1 MSKTVT
7 VRLDDD
13 VYQTIKSAAEAEK
26 RTISNLVE
34 FATVSYLESS
44 SFVSDEEM
52 REVLEN
58 KDLIRTLQA
67 ALKDIERGN
76 YRIVE

>member
-34 FATVSYLESS
+34 FATVSYLESN

-52 REVLEN
+52 QEVLEN
-58 KDLIRTLQA
+58 KDLIRNLQD
-67 ALKDIERGN
+67 ALKDVERGN

>member
-7 VRLDDD
+7 VRLNDD
-13 VYQTIKSAAEAEK
+13 VYQTIKSAAQAEK
-26 RTISNLVE
+26 RTISNLIE
-34 FATVSYLESS
+34 FATVSYLESN

-52 REVLEN
+52 QEILEN
-58 KDLIRTLQA
+58 KNLIRILQDS
-67 ALKDIERGN
+67 LKDIEEKK

>member
-7 VRLDDD
+7 VRLNDD
-13 VYQTIKSAAEAEK
+13 VYQTIKSAAQAEK
-26 RTISNLVE
+26 RTISNLIE
-34 FATVSYLESS
+34 FATVSYLENS

-52 REVLEN
+52 QEILEN
-58 KDLIRTLQA
+58 KNLIRNLQDS
-67 ALKDIERGN
+67 LKDIEEKK

>member
-1 MSKTVT
+1 MSKTIT

-13 VYQTIKSAAEAEK
+13 VYQTIKSAAQAEK

-44 SFVSDEEM
+44 NFVSDEEM
-52 REVLEN
+52 RDLQEDKN
-58 KDLIRTLQA
+58 LIRHLQDS
-67 ALKDIERGN
+67 LKDIERGN

>member
-1 MSKTVT
+1 MSKTVS
-7 VRLDDD
+7 VRLDEDI
-13 VYQTIKSAAEAEK
+13 YQTIKSAAQAEK
-26 RTISNLVE
+26 RTISNLIE

-52 REVLEN
+52 QEILEN
-58 KDLIRTLQA
+58 KNLIRNLQDS
-67 ALKDIERGN
+67 LKDIEEGK

>member
-58 KDLIRTLQA
+58 KNLIRTLQD

>member
-13 VYQTIKSAAEAEK
+13 VYQTIKSAAQAEK

-52 REVLEN
+52 QEILADKN
-58 KDLIRTLQA
+58 LIRNLQDS
-67 ALKDIERGN
+67 LKDIEEGN

>member
-7 VRLDDD
+7 VRIDDN
-13 VYQTIKSAAEAEK
+13 VYQTIKSAAQAEK
-26 RTISNLVE
+26 RTISNLIE

-52 REVLEN
+52 QAILEDKN
-58 KDLIRTLQA
+58 LIRNLQDS
-67 ALKDIERGN
+67 LKDVEVGN

>member
-7 VRLDDD
+7 VRLNDD
-13 VYQTIKSAAEAEK
+13 VYQTIKSAAQAEK
-26 RTISNLVE
+26 RTISNLIE
-34 FATVSYLESS
+34 FATVSYLENS

-52 REVLEN
+52 QEILEN
-58 KDLIRTLQA
+58 KNLIRILQDS
-67 ALKDIERGN
+67 LKDIEEKK

>member
-7 VRLDDD
+7 VRLNDD
-13 VYQTIKSAAEAEK
+13 VYQTIKSAAQAEK
-26 RTISNLVE
+26 RTISNLIE

-52 REVLEN
+52 QEILADKN
-58 KDLIRTLQA
+58 LIRNLQDS
-67 ALKDIERGN
+67 LKDIEEGN

>member
-1 MSKTVT
+1 MSKTIT

-13 VYQTIKSAAEAEK
+13 VYHTIKSAAQAEK

-34 FATVSYLESS
+34 FATVSYLETS

-52 REVLEN
+52 QEIQEDKN
-58 KDLIRTLQA
+58 LIRNLQNS
-67 ALKDIERGN
+67 LKDIEKGN

>member
-13 VYQTIKSAAEAEK
+13 VYQTIKSAAQAEK

-52 REVLEN
+52 QEILADKN
-58 KDLIRTLQA
+58 LIRNLQDS
-67 ALKDIERGN
+67 LKEIEEGN

>member
-7 VRLDDD
+7 VRLNDD
-13 VYQTIKSAAEAEK
+13 VYQTIKSAAQAEK
-26 RTISNLVE
+26 RTISNLIE
-34 FATVSYLESS
+34 FATVSYLENS

-52 REVLEN
+52 QEILEN
-58 KDLIRTLQA
+58 KNLIRNLQDS
-67 ALKDIERGN
+67 LKDIEEGK

>member
-7 VRLDDD
+7 VRLNDD
-13 VYQTIKSAAEAEK
+13 VYQTIKSAAQAEK
-26 RTISNLVE
+26 RTISNLIE
-34 FATVSYLESS
+34 FATVSYLESN

-52 REVLEN
+52 QEILEN
-58 KDLIRTLQA
+58 KNLIRNLQDS
-67 ALKDIERGN
+67 LKDIEEGK

>member
-7 VRLDDD
+7 VRLNDD
-13 VYQTIKSAAEAEK
+13 VYQTIKSAAQAEK
-26 RTISNLVE
+26 RTISNLIE

-52 REVLEN
+52 QEILEDKN
-58 KDLIRTLQA
+58 LIRNLQDS
-67 ALKDIERGN
+67 LKDIEEGN

>member
-7 VRLDDD
+7 VRLKDD
-13 VYQTIKSAAEAEK
+13 VYQTIKSAAQAEK
-26 RTISNLVE
+26 RTISNLIE

-52 REVLEN
+52 QEILEN
-58 KDLIRTLQA
+58 KNLIRNLQDS
-67 ALKDIERGN
+67 LKDIEKGK

>member
-7 VRLDDD
+7 VRLDED
-13 VYQTIKSAAEAEK
+13 VYQTIKSAAQAER
-26 RTISNLVE
+26 RTISNLIE

-52 REVLEN
+52 QAILADKN
-58 KDLIRTLQA
+58 LIRNLQDS
-67 ALKDIERGN
+67 LKDIEEGN

>member
-7 VRLDDD
+7 VRLNDD
-13 VYQTIKSAAEAEK
+13 VYQTIKSAAQAEK
-26 RTISNLVE
+26 RTISNLIE

-52 REVLEN
+52 QEILADKN
-58 KDLIRTLQA
+58 LIRNLQDS
-67 ALKDIERGN
+67 LKEIEEGN

>member
-13 VYQTIKSAAEAEK
+13 VYQTIKSAAQAEK
-26 RTISNLVE
+26 RTMSNLIE

-52 REVLEN
+52 QEILADKN
-58 KDLIRTLQA
+58 LIRNLQDS
-67 ALKDIERGN
+67 LKDIEEGN

>member
-7 VRLDDD
+7 VRLNDD
-13 VYQTIKSAAEAEK
+13 VYQTIKSAAKAEK
-26 RTISNLVE
+26 RTISNLIE
-34 FATVSYLESS
+34 FATVSYLENS

-52 REVLEN
+52 QEILEN
-58 KDLIRTLQA
+58 KNLIRNLQDS
-67 ALKDIERGN
+67 LKDIEEGN

>member
-7 VRLDDD
+7 VRLSDD
-13 VYQTIKSAAEAEK
+13 VYQTIKSAAQAEK
-26 RTISNLVE
+26 RTISNLIE
-34 FATVSYLESS
+34 FATVSYLENS

-52 REVLEN
+52 QEILEN
-58 KDLIRTLQA
+58 KNLIRILQDS
-67 ALKDIERGN
+67 LKDIEEKK

>member
-13 VYQTIKSAAEAEK
+13 VYQTIKSAAQAEK
-26 RTISNLVE
+26 RTMSNLIE

-52 REVLEN
+52 QETLEDKN
-58 KDLIRTLQA
+58 LIRNLQDS
-67 ALKDIERGN
+67 LKDIEEGN

>member
-7 VRLDDD
+7 VRLDED
-13 VYQTIKSAAEAEK
+13 VYQTIKSAAQAEK
-26 RTISNLVE
+26 RTISNLIE

-52 REVLEN
+52 QAILDDKN
-58 KDLIRTLQA
+58 LIRNLQDS
-67 ALKDIERGN
+67 LKDIEEEN

>member
-7 VRLDDD
+7 VRLDEDI
-13 VYQTIKSAAEAEK
+13 YQTIKSAAQAEK
-26 RTISNLVE
+26 RTISNLIE

-52 REVLEN
+52 QEILEN
-58 KDLIRTLQA
+58 KNLIRNLQDS
-67 ALKDIERGN
+67 LKDIEEGK

>member
-7 VRLDDD
+7 VRLDED
-13 VYQTIKSAAEAEK
+13 VYQTIKSAAQAEK
-26 RTISNLVE
+26 RTISNLIE
-34 FATVSYLESS
+34 FATVSYLESN

-52 REVLEN
+52 QEILEN
-58 KDLIRTLQA
+58 KNLIRNLQDS
-67 ALKDIERGN
+67 LKDIEEGK

>member
-1 MSKTVT
+1 MAKTVT
-7 VRLDDD
+7 IRLDDD
-13 VYQTIKSAAEAEK
+13 VYQTIKAAALGER
-26 RTISNLVE
+26 RTISNLIT

-52 REVLEN
+52 EQTLGDRELVEN
-58 KDLIRTLQA
+58 LQA
-67 ALKDIERGN
+67 ALRDIEKGH

>member
-7 VRLDDD
+7 VRLDED
-13 VYQTIKSAAEAEK
+13 VYQTIKSAAQAEK
-26 RTISNLVE
+26 RTISNLIE

-52 REVLEN
+52 QAILEDKN
-58 KDLIRTLQA
+58 LIRNLQDS
-67 ALKDIERGN
+67 LKDIEEGN

>member
-1 MSKTVT
+1 MSKIVT
-7 VRLDDD
+7 VRLDED
-13 VYQTIKSAAEAEK
+13 VYQTIKSAAQADK
-26 RTISNLVE
+26 RTISNLIE

-52 REVLEN
+52 QAILADKN
-58 KDLIRTLQA
+58 LIRNLQDS
-67 ALKDIERGN
+67 LKDIEEGN